1 MCIEGVS
8 VLVVVLDGIVS
19 GDVVGAVGRCDAVA
33 IAVEK
38 IVLDEDGIAGAE
50 GYRSVPAFDGT
61 VDRHAVSQID
71 VPIVD
76 ELIAV
81 DDSCLLAPIGTG
93 TGVALKFDSGA
104 QELREAG
111 VENLKIR
118 RRSLDVQAPIG
129 DGGDGRC
136 SI

>member
-1 MCIEGVS
+1 
-8 VLVVVLDGIVS
+8 VVN
-19 GDVVGAVGRCDAVA
+19 
-33 IAVEK
+33 
-38 IVLDEDGIAGAE
+38 
-50 GYRSVPAFDGT
+50 
-61 VDRHAVSQID
+61 
-71 VPIVD
+71 
-76 ELIAV
+76 
-81 DDSCLLAPIGTG
+81 DSCLLAPIGTV

-111 VENLKIR
+111 VKNLKIP